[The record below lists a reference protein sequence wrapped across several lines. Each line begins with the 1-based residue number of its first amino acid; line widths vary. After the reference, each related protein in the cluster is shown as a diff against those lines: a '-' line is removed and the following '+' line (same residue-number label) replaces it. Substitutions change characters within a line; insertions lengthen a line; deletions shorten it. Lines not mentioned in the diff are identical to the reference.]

1 MSETAKTPLKNTNG
15 SRQMTQFKPFIC
27 EPNGMQSILAFYLK
41 DYYHELKRTPK
52 LQKQKLTKK
61 NSRCQS
67 NQNHRHFF
75 GGQQ

>member
-61 NSRCQS
+61 TADARATRITDTSL
-67 NQNHRHFF
+67 
-75 GGQQ
+75 GV